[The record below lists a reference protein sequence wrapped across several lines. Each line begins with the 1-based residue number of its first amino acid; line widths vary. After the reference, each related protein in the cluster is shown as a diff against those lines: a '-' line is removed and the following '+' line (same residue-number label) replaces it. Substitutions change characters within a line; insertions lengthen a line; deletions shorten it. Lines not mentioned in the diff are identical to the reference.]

1 MMRVRMKRGLGIAAW
16 IVGTAGAAAAGPY
29 GVDDRV
35 PAEVWVGAVE
45 AEWMPAGG
53 MLYSGNGGES
63 DIAID
68 TAWGASARIGYE
80 IDGGLEVGLGARFV
94 GHVHVTGDTFTASEL
109 IVGPRFTFHTHATR
123 DLDVSAS
130 ISPAYSHVYFPSDA
144 AWPDPSGLT
153 IDFAASLAVRLD
165 RALWGVVTL
174 GYQRG
179 FQKTTEQ
186 TVAPM
191 PQTVDA
197 DFATDY
203 GHLGAGVAYR
213 F

>member
-1 MMRVRMKRGLGIAAW
+1 MKRGIGIAAV
-16 IVGTAGAAAAGPY
+16 IAGLAGGAAAAPY
-29 GVDDRV
+29 
-35 PAEVWVGAVE
+35 PADPPSSEGWLGAVD

-53 MLYSGNGGES
+53 MLYSGNDGES
-63 DIAID
+63 DIAVD

-80 IDGGLEVGLGARFV
+80 IDGGLEVALGARFI
-94 GHVHVTGDTFTASEL
+94 GHEHVTGDTFTASEL
-109 IVGPRFTFHTHATR
+109 IVGPRLTFHTHATP

-130 ISPAYSHVYFPSDA
+130 IWPAYSHVYFPSDA
-144 AWPDPSGLT
+144 RWPDPSGLT
-153 IDFAASLAVRLD
+153 IDFTGSLAYRLD
-165 RALWGVVTL
+165 GALWGVITL

-179 FQKTTEQ
+179 FQKTTERS
-186 TVAPM
+186 VAPM
-191 PQTVDA
+191 PVTVDA